1 MRDSNR
7 FRTPL
12 LSVVIPVKHNS
23 GTLKYTLQTV
33 LNQDYTNLQ
42 VVISNNSMQMEVK
55 NLIDEFSIMF
65 KLDNRRF
72 DKVKF
77 VDYIN
82 N

>member
-1 MRDSNR
+1 MTKKDYIKVAEILKEAKNNTNNWKLRNED
-7 FRTPL
+7 
-12 LSVVIPVKHNS
+12 VI
-23 GTLKYTLQTV
+23 
-33 LNQDYTNLQ
+33 
-42 VVISNNSMQMEVK
+42 K
-55 NLIDEFSIMF
+55 NLVDEFSIMF

>member
-1 MRDSNR
+1 MTKKDYIK
-7 FRTPL
+7 
-12 LSVVIPVKHNS
+12 VAEI
-23 GTLKYTLQTV
+23 LKEAK
-33 LNQDYTNLQ
+33 
-42 VVISNNSMQMEVK
+42 NNPDNWKLRNEDIIK
-55 NLIDEFSIMF
+55 NLVDEFSIMF

>member
-1 MRDSNR
+1 MLRLIITINKRINTMTKKDYIKVAEILKEAKNNPNNWKLR
-7 FRTPL
+7 NED
-12 LSVVIPVKHNS
+12 VI
-23 GTLKYTLQTV
+23 
-33 LNQDYTNLQ
+33 
-42 VVISNNSMQMEVK
+42 K
-55 NLIDEFSIMF
+55 NLVDEFSIMF

>member
-1 MRDSNR
+1 MLRLTITINKRINTMTKKDYIKVAQILKEAKNNPDNWKLR
-7 FRTPL
+7 NED
-12 LSVVIPVKHNS
+12 VI
-23 GTLKYTLQTV
+23 
-33 LNQDYTNLQ
+33 
-42 VVISNNSMQMEVK
+42 K
-55 NLIDEFSIMF
+55 NLVDEFSIMF

>member
-1 MRDSNR
+1 MTNR
-7 FRTPL
+7 PHKIELIFQSYESKQKRKDIGAINNPDNWKL
-12 LSVVIPVKHNS
+12 RNEDVI
-23 GTLKYTLQTV
+23 
-33 LNQDYTNLQ
+33 
-42 VVISNNSMQMEVK
+42 K
-55 NLIDEFSIMF
+55 NLVDEFSIMF

>member
-1 MRDSNR
+1 MTKKDYIKVAEILKEAKNITNNWKLRNED
-7 FRTPL
+7 
-12 LSVVIPVKHNS
+12 VI
-23 GTLKYTLQTV
+23 
-33 LNQDYTNLQ
+33 
-42 VVISNNSMQMEVK
+42 K
-55 NLIDEFSIMF
+55 NLVDEFSIMF

>member
-1 MRDSNR
+1 MLRLTITINKRINTMTKKDYIKVAEILKEAKNNPDNWKLR
-7 FRTPL
+7 NED
-12 LSVVIPVKHNS
+12 VI
-23 GTLKYTLQTV
+23 
-33 LNQDYTNLQ
+33 
-42 VVISNNSMQMEVK
+42 K
-55 NLIDEFSIMF
+55 NLVDEFSIMF

>member
-1 MRDSNR
+1 MLRLTITINKRINTMTKKDYIKVAEILKEAKNNPDNWKLR
-7 FRTPL
+7 NED
-12 LSVVIPVKHNS
+12 VI
-23 GTLKYTLQTV
+23 
-33 LNQDYTNLQ
+33 
-42 VVISNNSMQMEVK
+42 K

>member
-1 MRDSNR
+1 M
-7 FRTPL
+7 T
-12 LSVVIPVKHNS
+12 K
-23 GTLKYTLQTV
+23 K
-33 LNQDYTNLQ
+33 DY
-42 VVISNNSMQMEVK
+42 IKEAKNNPDNWKLRNEDIIK